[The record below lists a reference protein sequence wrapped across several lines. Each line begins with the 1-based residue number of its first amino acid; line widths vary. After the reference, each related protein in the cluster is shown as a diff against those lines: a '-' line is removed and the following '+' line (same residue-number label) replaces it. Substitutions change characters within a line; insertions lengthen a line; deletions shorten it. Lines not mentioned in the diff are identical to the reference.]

1 MTNPILPIAKLFQA
15 CEPNES
21 LPPDDKRYVNFDTAR
36 GDSPAPSYARSLRR
50 SDPTRP
56 EIKLLAGHR
65 GIGKTSELLRL
76 KKIIGRTCFVISPLS
91 AVQSDFLWRQ
101 RFTGG
106 QRP

>member
-1 MTNPILPIAKLFQA
+1 MTTPVLPIAKLFQA

-21 LPPDDKRYVNFDTAR
+21 LPPDDKRYVDFDSAR

-50 SDPTRP
+50 SDPAKP

-76 KKIIGRTCFVISPLS
+76 KKIVGRASFGASPLS
-91 AVQSDFLWRQ
+91 AFQGDFL
-101 RFTGG
+101 
-106 QRP
+106 